1 MEIRRVTA
9 DEREALRGV
18 RLRALADAPDAF
30 GTTLDEATARPDS
43 WWTDWAERS
52 AASETQAMFLAWE
65 GAQAVGI
72 AGVFHHD
79 GVWQVISMWV
89 ERAARGRGVGQAL
102 LDAAVAFADGE
113 VRLSVT
119 DGIGDAR
126 RLYERYGFVDTGDT
140 EPLRSNP
147 ALTIRELRLER

>member
-9 DEREALRGV
+9 DEWEALRGV

-30 GTTLDEATARPDS
+30 GTTLEEARARPDS

-52 AASETQAMFLAWE
+52 ATNETQAMFLAWD
-65 GAQAVGI
+65 GTQAVGI

-79 GVWQVISMWV
+79 DVWQVISMWV
-89 ERAARGRGVGQAL
+89 EPAWRGRGVGRAL
-102 LDAAVAFADGE
+102 LDAAVAFTDGE

-119 DGIGDAR
+119 DGNDDAR
-126 RLYERYGFVDTGDT
+126 RLYERYGFVDTGET
-140 EPLRSNP
+140 EPLRSDP